1 MWFLN
6 FVQLRT
12 QRFSSQQGMPTRDPI
27 GLPWKHANCR
37 YFLGQREASAWLC
50 SGIPM
55 LSHRGPIVLNL
66 SSSVLLI
73 SCKISYI
80 SQCNRNPQTFLPS
93 TQDCCL
99 VPNSNFCCEGDLHCL
114 GSCGS
119 CHAALKKLPRNLLE
133 VPVYSFS
140 KAPYILAYRCSLVQ
154 LSDIF
159 RHFNDWS
166 TYFKDDGRLALA
178 SKLISFFL
186 RLRNTPG
193 RIAPHGAGN
202 KYR

>member
-1 MWFLN
+1 M
-6 FVQLRT
+6 QLRT

-37 YFLGQREASAWLC
+37 YFLGQREASARLC

-66 SSSVLLI
+66 SSFVLLI

-99 VPNSNFCCEGDLHCL
+99 VPNSSF
-114 GSCGS
+114 
-119 CHAALKKLPRNLLE
+119 LL
-133 VPVYSFS
+133 
-140 KAPYILAYRCSLVQ
+140 R
-154 LSDIF
+154 
-159 RHFNDWS
+159 
-166 TYFKDDGRLALA
+166 GRLALSWELWQLPCCA
-178 SKLISFFL
+178 EETAAESFGGARVLI
-186 RLRNTPG
+186 
-193 RIAPHGAGN
+193 
-202 KYR
+202 